1 MSPAARR
8 PEIDDAGPLDG
19 LLQRFPLA
27 SSWALAAL
35 AAVAVGFALY
45 VASALLLPI
54 VAAFVVGVMLS
65 PLARR
70 LEAMGLPRALVAPLI
85 VAIVTLFIALIITL
99 IVPRVSE
106 LTNGLPTIA
115 ATLGEKLRGLDGLGE
130 LSRRLGDGSGGLLSL
145 LPEPTFAW
153 VPSTIGVLGPPIA
166 GFLLFLVVLFLFIA
180 EWPDLRKGLVMAF
193 ASRHSRLTAL
203 RILNE
208 VETGLANYLVTVTLI
223 NLSVGAITGIIC
235 TLGGM
240 PNALGFGALA
250 ATLNF
255 IPFLGPMA
263 TFAILLVVGV
273 AAIPDLIHGLAPA
286 AAFALLVI
294 VEGQFVTPVIV
305 GRRLELNGLAVL
317 LSLSFWAWLWGP
329 LGAFLSSP
337 ILIVALILKQRLYE
351 PNGHE
356 AAPAALPAR
365 RKLCEDTKE

>member
-1 MSPAARR
+1 MVFSRSHLVSGGVGGRGGRLRALRR
-8 PEIDDAGPLDG
+8 E
-19 LLQRFPLA
+19 R
-27 SSWALAAL
+27 AL
-35 AAVAVGFALY
+35 V
-45 VASALLLPI
+45 PI

-70 LEAMGLPRALVAPLI
+70 LEAMRLPRALVAPLI
-85 VAIVTLFIALIITL
+85 VAIVTLLIALIITL

-115 ATLGEKLRGLDGLGE
+115 ATLRQKLQALDGLGE

-145 LPEPTFAW
+145 LPQPSFAW

-166 GFLLFLVVLFLFIA
+166 GFLLFLVVLLLFIA
-180 EWPDLRKGLVMAF
+180 EWPDLRKGLVMTF

-208 VETGLANYLVTVTLI
+208 VETGLANYLMTVALI
-223 NLSVGAITGIIC
+223 NLSVGAITGVIC
-235 TLGGM
+235 ALGGM

-273 AAIPDLIHGLAPA
+273 AAIPALVQGLAPA

-294 VEGQFVTPVIV
+294 IEGQFVTPVIV

-337 ILIVALILKQRLYE
+337 MLIVALILRQHLYE
-351 PNGHE
+351 PNGRE
-356 AAPAALPAR
+356 APPAALSAR
-365 RKLCEDTKE
+365 PRSREDKNE